1 MNRVR
6 RFREIL
12 NGNPNAD
19 GWFGVFVVAFAI
31 GAIALVLALAGIGAA
46 FQYNNLAGVGVVV
59 GILTAA
65 FLHVT
70 RRRPNT

>member
-31 GAIALVLALAGIGAA
+31 GARRA
-46 FQYNNLAGVGVVV
+46 
-59 GILTAA
+59 
-65 FLHVT
+65 VT
-70 RRRPNT
+70 P